1 MIDLR
6 SDTVTRPTPEMLNA
20 MMHAPVGDDVFGED
34 PTINK
39 LEEMAAEMF
48 GKEGGLFCPSGT
60 MTNQIAIKLHTQ
72 PGDEIIC
79 HEYSHIYNYE
89 GGGLAANSG
98 CQTRLLKGERGF
110 ISAKDVVANIG
121 NPNDVHAA
129 LTSMVSVENTVN
141 KGGGSC
147 YDFSTLETIGEVARA
162 NKLAYHIDG
171 ARIFNALVAKKQS
184 AQDYGKLFDTISICL
199 SKGLGCPVGSL
210 LLGSKE
216 NITQARR
223 IRKRFG
229 GGMRQA
235 GYLAAAGVY
244 ALENHIARLAED
256 HEKAQ
261 VLKSS
266 LEKCAWVESIEPVE
280 TNIVIFYLK
289 EGLEQD
295 AFMEMLKENGI
306 LAVGMGQGK
315 LRFVT
320 HLDVSS
326 TQISQVAHVLEKI

>member
-6 SDTVTRPTPEMLNA
+6 SDTVTRPTKEMLNT
-20 MMHAPVGDDVFGED
+20 MIHAPVGDDVFGED

-39 LEEMAAEMF
+39 LEAMAAEMF
-48 GKEGGLFCPSGT
+48 GMEAGLFCPSGT

-98 CQTRLLKGERGF
+98 CQTRLLKGDRGF
-110 ISAKDVVANIG
+110 ISAEEVAANIG
-121 NPNDVHAA
+121 NPHDVHAA
-129 LTSMVSVENTVN
+129 RTSMVSVENTVN

-147 YDFSTLETIGEVARA
+147 YDFSTLEAIGEVARA
-162 NKLAYHIDG
+162 NHLAYHIDG
-171 ARIFNALVAKKQS
+171 ARIFNALVAKNQKAES
-184 AQDYGKLFDTISICL
+184 YGKLFDTISICL

-210 LLGSKE
+210 LLGSKKH
-216 NITQARR
+216 ITQARR

-244 ALENHIARLAED
+244 ALENHIDRLSED

-261 VLKSS
+261 VLKSA
-266 LEKCAWVESIEPVE
+266 LEKCSWVDRIEPVE

-295 AFMEMLKENGI
+295 AFMGMLKENGI

-320 HLDVSS
+320 HFDVSS

>member
-6 SDTVTRPTPEMLNA
+6 SDTVTRPTKEMLNA

-39 LEEMAAEMF
+39 LENMAAEMF
-48 GKEGGLFCPSGT
+48 GMEAGLFCPSGT

-110 ISAKDVVANIG
+110 ISAKDVEENIG
-121 NPNDVHAA
+121 NPHDVHAA
-129 LTSMVSVENTVN
+129 RTSLVSVENTVN

-147 YDFSTLETIGEVARA
+147 YDFSTLEVIGEVARKH
-162 NKLAYHIDG
+162 NLAYHIDG
-171 ARIFNALVAKKQS
+171 ARLFNALVAKNQK
-184 AQDYGKLFDTISICL
+184 AEDYGRLFDTISICL

-210 LLGSKE
+210 LLGSKDH
-216 NITQARR
+216 ITQARR

-235 GYLAAAGVY
+235 GYLAAAGIY
-244 ALENHIARLAED
+244 ALENHIERLAED

-261 VLKSS
+261 ELKSA
-266 LEKCAWVESIEPVE
+266 LEKCSWVDCIEPVE

-289 EGLEQD
+289 EGMSQKT
-295 AFMEMLKENGI
+295 FMDTLKENGI
-306 LAVGMGQGK
+306 LAVSMGQGK

-320 HLDVSS
+320 HLDINS
-326 TQISQVAHVLEKI
+326 TQISQVSNVLEKI

>member
-6 SDTVTRPTPEMLNA
+6 SDTVTRPTKEMLNA

-39 LEEMAAEMF
+39 LEHMAAEMF
-48 GKEGGLFCPSGT
+48 GMEAGLFCPSGT

-98 CQTRLLKGERGF
+98 CQTRLLKGDRGF
-110 ISAKDVVANIG
+110 ISADDVIANIG
-121 NPNDVHAA
+121 NPHDVHAA
-129 LTSMVSVENTVN
+129 RTSLVSVENTVN

-147 YDFSTLETIGEVARA
+147 YDFSTLEAIGKVARE
-162 NKLAYHIDG
+162 NNLAYHIDG
-171 ARIFNALVAKKQS
+171 ARIFNALVAKKQNAS
-184 AQDYGKLFDTISICL
+184 DYGKLFDTISICL
-199 SKGLGCPVGSL
+199 SKGLGCPVGSV

-216 NITQARR
+216 HITQARR

-235 GYLAAAGVY
+235 GYLAAAGIY
-244 ALENHIARLAED
+244 ALENHIDRLAED

-261 VLKSS
+261 VLKSA
-266 LEKCAWVESIEPVE
+266 LEKSSWVDCVEPVE

-289 EGLEQD
+289 EGKDQKQ
-295 AFMEMLKENGI
+295 FMDILHEKGI
-306 LAVGMGQGK
+306 LLVGMGQGK

-320 HLDVSS
+320 HLDVSMEN
-326 TQISQVAHVLEKI
+326 IEKVGEILKGL

>member
-6 SDTVTRPTPEMLNA
+6 SDTVTRPTKEMLNT
-20 MMHAPVGDDVFGED
+20 MIHAPVGDDVFGED

-39 LEEMAAEMF
+39 LEAMAAEMF
-48 GKEGGLFCPSGT
+48 GMEAGLFCPSGT

-98 CQTRLLKGERGF
+98 CQTRLLKGDRGF
-110 ISAKDVVANIG
+110 ISAEEVAANIG
-121 NPNDVHAA
+121 NPHDVHAA
-129 LTSMVSVENTVN
+129 RTSMVSVENTVN

-147 YDFSTLETIGEVARA
+147 YELSTLEAIGKVARA
-162 NKLAYHIDG
+162 NNLAYHIDG
-171 ARIFNALVAKKQS
+171 ARIFNALVAKNQNAK
-184 AQDYGKLFDTISICL
+184 DYGKLFDTISICL

-216 NITQARR
+216 HIMQARR

-235 GYLAAAGVY
+235 GYLAAAGIY
-244 ALENHIARLAED
+244 ALKNHIDRLAED

-261 VLKSS
+261 VLKSA
-266 LEKCAWVESIEPVE
+266 LEKCSWVDRIEPVE

-295 AFMEMLKENGI
+295 AFMGMLKENGI

-320 HLDVSS
+320 HLDISS
-326 TQISQVAHVLEKI
+326 TQISQVANVLENI

>member
-6 SDTVTRPTPEMLNA
+6 SDTVTRPTKEMLNA

-39 LEEMAAEMF
+39 LETMAAEMF
-48 GKEGGLFCPSGT
+48 GMEAGIFCPSGT

-110 ISAKDVVANIG
+110 ISGKDVEANIG
-121 NPNDVHAA
+121 NPHDVHAA
-129 LTSMVSVENTVN
+129 RTAMVSVENTVN

-147 YDFSTLETIGEVARA
+147 YDFSTLEAIGEVAHA
-162 NKLAYHIDG
+162 NNLAYHIDG
-171 ARIFNALVAKKQS
+171 ARIFNALVAKKQN
-184 AQDYGKLFDTISICL
+184 AKGYGKLFDTISICL

-216 NITQARR
+216 HITQARR

-244 ALENHIARLAED
+244 ALENHIDRLAED

-261 VLKSS
+261 VLKAS

-289 EGLEQD
+289 EGKDQ
-295 AFMEMLKENGI
+295 KEFLDKLHQKGI
-306 LAVGMGQGK
+306 LLVGMGQGK

-320 HLDVSS
+320 HLDVS
-326 TQISQVAHVLEKI
+326 LENIQKVGEILSEL

>member
-6 SDTVTRPTPEMLNA
+6 SDTVTRPTKEMLNT
-20 MMHAPVGDDVFGED
+20 MIHAPVGDDVFGED

-39 LEEMAAEMF
+39 LEAMAAEMF
-48 GKEGGLFCPSGT
+48 GMEAGLFCPSGT

-98 CQTRLLKGERGF
+98 CQTRLLKGDRGF
-110 ISAKDVVANIG
+110 ISAEEVAANIG
-121 NPNDVHAA
+121 NPHDVHAA
-129 LTSMVSVENTVN
+129 RTSMVSVENTVN

-147 YDFSTLETIGEVARA
+147 YDFSTLEAIGEVARA
-162 NKLAYHIDG
+162 NHLAYHIDG
-171 ARIFNALVAKKQS
+171 ARIFNALVAKNQKAES
-184 AQDYGKLFDTISICL
+184 YGKLFDTISICL

-216 NITQARR
+216 HITQARR

-244 ALENHIARLAED
+244 ALENHIHRLSED

-261 VLKSS
+261 VLKSA
-266 LEKCAWVESIEPVE
+266 LEKCSWVDRIEPVE

-295 AFMEMLKENGI
+295 AFMGMLKENGI

-320 HLDVSS
+320 HLDISS